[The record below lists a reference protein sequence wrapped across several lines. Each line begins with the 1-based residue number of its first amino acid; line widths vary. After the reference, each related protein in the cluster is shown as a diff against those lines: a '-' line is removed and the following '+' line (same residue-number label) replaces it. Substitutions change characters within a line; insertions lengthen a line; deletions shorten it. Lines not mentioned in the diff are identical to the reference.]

1 MSREVLSAVENHTQR
16 TGPLSINLSRPGQD
30 ALIVPAVFDRRK
42 QMPFLRCPLPGNRDT
57 SVFSIRRQRTITLTR
72 PVSNLNPLPL
82 PCFILRGRSF
92 PR

>member
-42 QMPFLRCPLPGNRDT
+42 QMPFLRCPAPRVPHFSLLFIGTALVGR
-57 SVFSIRRQRTITLTR
+57 VFGIS
-72 PVSNLNPLPL
+72 
-82 PCFILRGRSF
+82 
-92 PR
+92 